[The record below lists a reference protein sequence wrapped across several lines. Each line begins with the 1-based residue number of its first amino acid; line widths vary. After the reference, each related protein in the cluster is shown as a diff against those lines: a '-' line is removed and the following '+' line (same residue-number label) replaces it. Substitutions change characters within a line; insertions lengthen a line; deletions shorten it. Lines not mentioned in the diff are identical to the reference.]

1 MRVGENKLDAGIPRL
16 NKEFGYSLD
25 RVDEFAFYELKTEIS
40 VFDLDLLVQTFVPQP
55 FLFKNWVDVGVEEL
69 LTSWGL
75 VFILIQP
82 LCDLTISQTIIM
94 EVLDDIVQ
102 FGLVVG
108 VRVDEEISSGQN
120 HLETEE
126 YIDVIGGWITPTLET
141 IPPLHF

>member
-1 MRVGENKLDAGIPRL
+1 M
-16 NKEFGYSLD
+16 
-25 RVDEFAFYELKTEIS
+25 
-40 VFDLDLLVQTFVPQP
+40 
-55 FLFKNWVDVGVEEL
+55 GVEEL

-126 YIDVIGGWITPTLET
+126 YIDVIGW
-141 IPPLHF
+141 

>member
-1 MRVGENKLDAGIPRL
+1 MNVGI
-16 NKEFGYSLD
+16 
-25 RVDEFAFYELKTEIS
+25 
-40 VFDLDLLVQTFVPQP
+40 
-55 FLFKNWVDVGVEEL
+55 EEL
-69 LTSWGL
+69 LTCWGL

-82 LCDLTISQTIIM
+82 LCNLTISQTIIM

-126 YIDVIGGWITPTLET
+126 HIDVIGG
-141 IPPLHF
+141 

>member
-1 MRVGENKLDAGIPRL
+1 MNVGI
-16 NKEFGYSLD
+16 
-25 RVDEFAFYELKTEIS
+25 
-40 VFDLDLLVQTFVPQP
+40 
-55 FLFKNWVDVGVEEL
+55 EEL

-82 LCDLTISQTIIM
+82 LCNLTISQTIIM

-126 YIDVIGGWITPTLET
+126 HINVI
-141 IPPLHF
+141 

>member
-1 MRVGENKLDAGIPRL
+1 M
-16 NKEFGYSLD
+16 
-25 RVDEFAFYELKTEIS
+25 
-40 VFDLDLLVQTFVPQP
+40 
-55 FLFKNWVDVGVEEL
+55 GVEEL

-126 YIDVIGGWITPTLET
+126 YIDVIGG
-141 IPPLHF
+141 

>member
-1 MRVGENKLDAGIPRL
+1 MHESLTSQWRQVGGNVK
-16 NKEFGYSLD
+16 
-25 RVDEFAFYELKTEIS
+25 
-40 VFDLDLLVQTFVPQP
+40 
-55 FLFKNWVDVGVEEL
+55 L

-126 YIDVIGGWITPTLET
+126 YIDVIGG
-141 IPPLHF
+141 